1 MDMPSR
7 IPWTKTSILGHSVY
21 EIHHIQNPA
30 QIHRVNDY
38 SGEAMEAFLSSM
50 YFRNLL
56 FIMALMICLW
66 LLSLKLKDASIM
78 DIFWGPGFV
87 LVAWLTYFMADGFWG
102 RKLLVAVLIT
112 LWGLRLALHIAV
124 RNFGKGEDRRYR
136 AWRLQYGNRF
146 WWVSFFKVF
155 FLQGILLWV
164 ISLGV
169 QAVQMAS
176 TPGKFV
182 WLDALGFA
190 VWAVGFLFETIGDW
204 QLEKFKSDPDS
215 KGKVMKRGLWA
226 YTRHPNYFGES
237 LIWWGIFL
245 ISLTNIS
252 NFWTII
258 SPLVITFLLLKVSG
272 VAMLERDISKRRPE
286 YQAYIRRTPAFV
298 PWFPK
303 KEADHKTG
311 T

>member
-1 MDMPSR
+1 M
-7 IPWTKTSILGHSVY
+7 T
-21 EIHHIQNPA
+21 IQE
-30 QIHRVNDY
+30 
-38 SGEAMEAFLSSM
+38 EAMEVFLSSM

-56 FIMALMICLW
+56 FVMALMICLW

-87 LVAWLTYFMADGFWG
+87 IVTWLTYFMVDGFWG
-102 RKLLVAVLIT
+102 RKLLVAFLIS
-112 LWGLRLALHIAV
+112 LWGLRLALHIAI

-136 AWRLQYGNRF
+136 AWRVQYGNRF
-146 WWVSFFKVF
+146 WWISFFKVF

-169 QAVQMAS
+169 QTVQMAS

-182 WLDALGFA
+182 WLDALGCA
-190 VWAVGFLFETIGDW
+190 VWAIGFLFETIGDW
-204 QLEKFKSDPDS
+204 QLESFRSEPDS
-215 KGKVMKRGLWA
+215 QGKVMNRGLWA

-245 ISLTNIS
+245 ISLTDIS
-252 NFWTII
+252 NFWTVI

-272 VAMLERDISKRRPE
+272 VAMLERDISKRRPD

-303 KEADHKTG
+303 KEANHKTG
-311 T
+311 V